1 MRIIQRFQFLF
12 LSVCVCARC
21 SFALWP
27 SATPLFASSLFSHLR
42 PLSSILTYRS
52 LSVCLWALLRASVL
66 APTRIEHIRNPNAH
80 THVHT
85 HIHVHT
91 LTLTLTHPGT
101 YSKEIGGNYRVSYTK
116 RVWHAAPT
124 RTALVAVVVV
134 VSVLVVKVG
143 AGVEVRSASVVRRL
157 SLKLTLAR
165 GLRGLCRLPPIALTT
180 TIRFGCGRRSIS
192 LPLPLLFSF
201 RLSLFPF
208 SRSPLPS
215 SLSFLFLLLNKFS
228 VIYV

>member
-1 MRIIQRFQFLF
+1 MPWELFRGFSFSFQFLF
-12 LSVCVCARC
+12 SG
-21 SFALWP
+21 
-27 SATPLFASSLFSHLR
+27 SLFSHLR

-85 HIHVHT
+85 
-91 LTLTLTHPGT
+91 LTLTLTHPCT

-124 RTALVAVVVV
+124 RTALVVVAVV

-143 AGVEVRSASVVRRL
+143 AGVEVRSASVVCRL

>member
-1 MRIIQRFQFLF
+1 MY
-12 LSVCVCARC
+12 
-21 SFALWP
+21 
-27 SATPLFASSLFSHLR
+27 T
-42 PLSSILTYRS
+42 
-52 LSVCLWALLRASVL
+52 
-66 APTRIEHIRNPNAH
+66 H
-80 THVHT
+80 T
-85 HIHVHT
+85 HVHT

-124 RTALVAVVVV
+124 RTALVVVVV

-143 AGVEVRSASVVRRL
+143 TGVEVRSASVVCRL

-192 LPLPLLFSF
+192 LPLPLPLLFSF
-201 RLSLFPF
+201 RPSLFPF

>member
-1 MRIIQRFQFLF
+1 M
-12 LSVCVCARC
+12 
-21 SFALWP
+21 
-27 SATPLFASSLFSHLR
+27 
-42 PLSSILTYRS
+42 
-52 LSVCLWALLRASVL
+52 
-66 APTRIEHIRNPNAH
+66 
-80 THVHT
+80 
-85 HIHVHT
+85 
-91 LTLTLTHPGT
+91 
-101 YSKEIGGNYRVSYTK
+101 
-116 RVWHAAPT
+116 
-124 RTALVAVVVV
+124 
-134 VSVLVVKVG
+134 KVG
-143 AGVEVRSASVVRRL
+143 AGVEVRSASVVCRL

-192 LPLPLLFSF
+192 LPLPLPLLFSF

>member
-1 MRIIQRFQFLF
+1 MEIIEFPIQNASDTQRQLEQLLLLLLLFFLF
-12 LSVCVCARC
+12 
-21 SFALWP
+21 
-27 SATPLFASSLFSHLR
+27 
-42 PLSSILTYRS
+42 S
-52 LSVCLWALLRASVL
+52 LS
-66 APTRIEHIRNPNAH
+66 
-80 THVHT
+80 
-85 HIHVHT
+85 
-91 LTLTLTHPGT
+91 
-101 YSKEIGGNYRVSYTK
+101 
-116 RVWHAAPT
+116 
-124 RTALVAVVVV
+124 
-134 VSVLVVKVG
+134 KVG
-143 AGVEVRSASVVRRL
+143 AGVEVRSASVVCRL

-215 SLSFLFLLLNKFS
+215 SHSFLFLLLNKFS